1 MKNEMIKKIESAKN
15 YLKRWKAD
23 TNDQITKNH
32 IASVFNTLCNIENL
46 ANGLST
52 CDGQLTQPAV
62 IKSVCP
68 KCGNDKYFDSKNG
81 KIQCRT
87 CGKWWRKIV
96 L

>member
-52 CDGQLTQPAV
+52 GDGQLTQPAV
-62 IKSVCP
+62 SSSFCNCSTLKDELHYSYGVPVCF
-68 KCGNDKYFDSKNG
+68 KCNKVVQLQND
-81 KIQCRT
+81 
-87 CGKWWRKIV
+87 
-96 L
+96 